1 MKEGLLSL
9 RSPAR
14 PRVWRRLLLGRLE
27 GLRDARLVFE
37 DDAGRVTV
45 GDADAPAARTA
56 TIRVHDPRLFRRL
69 AFGGSI
75 AAAEEYMDGGWD
87 CDDLPALVRAL
98 VHNRDVLQAVDGGW
112 TRLARP
118 LRALAHLARRNSR
131 AGSRRNIAAH
141 YDLGNDFF
149 ELFLDETMTYSC
161 GLFERPDASLA
172 EASHAKNDRL
182 CRLLQLQPGDHLLE
196 IGTGW
201 GGFAIHAARHY
212 GCRVTTATI
221 SKQQHAL
228 AHRRVEE
235 AGLGDRID
243 IQLRDYRDLQGRY
256 DKIASIEMIEA
267 VGDAY
272 YETFFATCDRLL
284 APDGVLALQAITVAD
299 RHYDECRKEVDFI
312 KRYIFPGGNLPS
324 VGRLLQAA
332 GRTGDLRLTHLSD
345 LTPHYGETLRRW
357 RRNFRRNRERI
368 RSLGYEERFLRL
380 WEFYLCYCEGG
391 FDERF
396 TGNNHLLFSRPAW
409 RGEALPEPCAS
420 R

>member
-1 MKEGLLSL
+1 MRQGLLSF
-9 RSPAR
+9 RSATR
-14 PRVWRRLLLGRLE
+14 PGWWRRLLLDRLQ

-37 DDAGRVTV
+37 DDVGRVEV
-45 GDADAPAARTA
+45 GDADAPSARTA
-56 TIRVHDPRLFRRL
+56 TVRVHDPRFYRRL

-87 CDDLPALVRAL
+87 CDDLPALIRAL

-118 LRALAHLARRNSR
+118 LRALAHLGRRNSR
-131 AGSRRNIAAH
+131 HGSRRNIAAH
-141 YDLGNDFF
+141 YDLGNQFF

-161 GLFERPDASLA
+161 GVFERPDASLA
-172 EASHAKNDRL
+172 EAQHAKNDRL
-182 CRLLQLQPGDHLLE
+182 CRLLQLNPADHLLE

-201 GGFAIHAARHY
+201 GGFAVHAAKHY

-221 SKQQHAL
+221 SREQYAM
-228 AHRRVEE
+228 ARRRVEKS
-235 AGLGDRID
+235 GHGDRID
-243 IQLRDYRDLQGRY
+243 VQLKDYRDLAGRY
-256 DKIASIEMIEA
+256 DKIASVEMIEA
-267 VGDAY
+267 VGHAY
-272 YETFFATCDRLL
+272 YETFFATCRRLL
-284 APDGVLALQAITVAD
+284 TPDGLLALQAITVAD
-299 RHYDECRKEVDFI
+299 RHYDECRREVDFI

-324 VGRLLQAA
+324 VGRLLEAA
-332 GRTGDLRLTHLSD
+332 GRTGDLRLVHLSD

-368 RSLGYEERFLRL
+368 ARLGYDERFLRL

-396 TGNNHLLFSRPAW
+396 TGNVHLLFSRPQWRRETIPELCAW
-409 RGEALPEPCAS
+409 R
-420 R
+420 

>member
-1 MKEGLLSL
+1 
-9 RSPAR
+9 
-14 PRVWRRLLLGRLE
+14 V
-27 GLRDARLVFE
+27 
-37 DDAGRVTV
+37 
-45 GDADAPAARTA
+45 
-56 TIRVHDPRLFRRL
+56 RVHDPRFYRRL

-75 AAAEEYMDGGWD
+75 AAAEDYMDGAWD

-98 VHNRDVLQAVDGGW
+98 VHNRDILQAVDGGW

-118 LRALAHLARRNSR
+118 LRALAHFGRRNSR
-131 AGSRRNIAAH
+131 TGSRRNIAAH
-141 YDLGNDFF
+141 YDLGNEFF
-149 ELFLDETMTYSC
+149 ELLLDETMTYSC

-172 EASHAKNDRL
+172 EASRAKNDRL
-182 CRLLQLQPGDHLLE
+182 CRLLQLEPADHLLE

-201 GGFAIHAARHY
+201 GGFAIHAAQHY

-221 SKQQHAL
+221 SKEQHAL
-228 AHRRVEE
+228 ACRRVSE
-235 AGLGDRID
+235 AGLDGRVDV
-243 IQLRDYRDLQGRY
+243 QLRDYRDLAGRY
-256 DKIASIEMIEA
+256 GKIASIEMIEA

-284 APDGVLALQAITVAD
+284 APNGLLALQAITVAE

-324 VGRLLQAA
+324 VGRLLEAA
-332 GRTGDLRLTHLSD
+332 GRTGDLRLVHLSD

-357 RRNFRRNRERI
+357 RENFHRNRERI
-368 RSLGYEERFLRL
+368 RRLGYEERFLRL

-396 TGNNHLLFSRPAW
+396 TGNAHLLFGRPAW
-409 RGEALPEPCAS
+409 RGETIPELCAS

>member
-14 PRVWRRLLLGRLE
+14 PHVWRRLLLGRLE
-27 GLRDARLVFE
+27 RLRDARLVFE
-37 DDAGRVTV
+37 DEDGCVAV
-45 GDADAPAARTA
+45 GDAGAPAARTA
-56 TIRVHDPRLFRRL
+56 TVRVHDPRFYRRL

-87 CDDLPALVRAL
+87 CDDLAALVRAL
-98 VHNRDVLQAVDGGW
+98 VHNRDALQAVDGGW

-118 LRALAHLARRNSR
+118 FRALGHLLRRNSR

-161 GLFERPDASLA
+161 GLFERPDASMA

-182 CRLLQLQPGDHLLE
+182 CRLLQLKPGEHLLE

-221 SKQQHAL
+221 SKEQHAL
-228 AHRRVEE
+228 AHRRVDE

-243 IQLRDYRDLQGRY
+243 VQLRDYRDLAGRY

-272 YETFFATCDRLL
+272 YETFFATCGRLL
-284 APDGVLALQAITVAD
+284 APDGLLALQAITVAD

-324 VGRLLQAA
+324 VGRLLEAA
-332 GRTGDLRLTHLSD
+332 GRAGDLRLVHLSD

-357 RRNFRRNRERI
+357 RREFRRNRERI

-396 TGNNHLLFSRPAW
+396 TGNHHLLFSRPAW
-409 RGEALPEPCAS
+409 RGETLPEPCAS